1 MSIRGIAAWRQMQ
14 NWFNSQAAV
23 TQQDTSLNNAANSA
37 FTTAQSNYFQNLAT
51 LTAQAV
57 LKREQSAAKAQTAA
71 LQALVNSANSAG
83 GTNGANGTGGSVNI
97 LA

>member
-23 TQQDTSLNNAANSA
+23 TQQDTSLNNAANSS
-37 FTTAQSNYFQNLAT
+37 FTTAQSSYFQNLAT

-57 LKREQSAAKAQTAA
+57 LKREQSEAQTQTAA
-71 LQALVNSANSAG
+71 LQTLINSANSAT
-83 GTNGANGTGGSVNI
+83 GTSGSSVNI